1 MKKRICSVLLVLVL
15 TLVVLLP
22 TAQAVGGGI
31 GEQGIRQI
39 SKTKYNV
46 TSDVTEYEWLLNNS
60 SLTEQMVGHVMEV
73 KVGSGS
79 TASIAVGY
87 GDDNIDAIKT
97 GRNWAMTETTKQ
109 AGSMQTRRNI
119 NVVGAINAGGYDM
132 SNGRPSGAFIMS
144 GTPIN
149 KPTGTTFWIDKS
161 GNAHI
166 TSAQECN
173 DAFAEGNVREAV
185 AGFGDIFENGHAR
198 SGLDDITRASRTAIG
213 IKADGTVVMLMVD
226 GRQAPYSVGM
236 TMAEVGAAM
245 EELGCVQAVNLDGG
259 GSSTFATQREG
270 EPENSTSAGLTLR
283 CRPSDGYERKVSNTI
298 MVLSKATPTGQF
310 DHAVLTPND
319 AVYTPGSTVQFSA
332 SGVDAAGGSATI
344 PAGASWAVLSGGGS
358 IDANGLYTA
367 GDTCGAV
374 TVGLTVGGETVGQTT
389 IQVQWPDKLGFT
401 NTSVSIDFG
410 QTSDL
415 TFKPTWQGREV
426 HYKDGDFAW
435 SVVEN
440 GLSYK
445 HTVKLEQY
453 FTPFWQAAAARWA
466 QLSLPLTGAEK
477 VGDELHL
484 RYMYDDITLYDSV
497 YIESGR
503 TIKTLADGNLQ
514 VEEVL
519 THKTGTLYSYVD
531 PTKILKENVTEDFD
545 ATTKDTALSD
555 GKNYGIRGLKAEN
568 TFTFSLGKFT
578 NNHFVADEQT
588 SLRGT
593 IHVALANDPTIIN
606 GTVDVAVGMEP
617 FVLMDF
623 EDHGGVAATE
633 YWSTHIGASAAIDPK
648 TGQPTSGQLLPE
660 EVKRDRLWIRDTTGK
675 GVLFPEGYNRVVSA
689 EEDENVRFG
698 QYAFKLGYNFEKTKL
713 TEVAAADFGFSGDL
727 LVNTTQPTKIG
738 MWIKVPATC
747 VNDNSVLKAVL
758 KGAAFEA
765 TLDTAY
771 MKLNDDGSISYVD
784 GKQLNGTA
792 AYVQY
797 YSYNADGTV
806 SGSTLSDWAGKDWT
820 WVEADISAFQM
831 PIDVSR
837 AYTVRVTSPQNC
849 TKSSGYLYIDN
860 LQFIYGTNTNDV
872 TRPVLESV
880 TETSSGTAL
889 VSDGST
895 VLSSGNLT
903 FNAVYSDSEL
913 TDKYATGIDQSGI
926 RVLLDGTD
934 YTNKSHS
941 VTKGEG
947 ENTTTETE
955 NYVEINNGSLY
966 LKGVNLRNG
975 THTLTIRLKD
985 FYGNVTTE
993 TRTFRVENT
1002 EGVRSAVDIVPQPE
1016 APEIGKEYVF
1026 AIVNNTG
1033 ETVANAELTV
1043 DFSAMGNAA
1052 KYLEDARVEP
1062 LSSDYTLTLDQNAL
1076 AKGLAKITVTKPQ
1089 ATQARRAMRAGAQDT
1104 DYNYVSELGYLII
1117 NIPENAASDSELK
1130 CTVTQGSYTVADD
1143 TGTGTTTYTFS
1154 GTEKVVPMTASY
1166 RLTCEQAIVGMPA
1179 ELKVTDADGKSV
1191 SRAIIYQV
1199 NSEGS
1204 DTGLG
1209 STNMRGTF
1217 TKTFDT
1223 AGEYTF
1229 YAVKKGSG
1237 RSWNQR
1243 VIVCEKTAENS
1254 GMPFGILTNGV
1265 TVPGTKSITWL
1276 TQIDGSAAE
1285 AQVKYSTNSDL
1296 RDAATVKGEST
1307 IQTFVQSSH
1316 GDALRSNKVTLT
1328 DLTPGTTYYYQVG
1341 DGTTWSD
1348 TQSFK
1353 MPAAD
1358 AEATN
1363 FFILGD
1369 IQTSS
1374 TANLAAAL
1382 SKLKAGSYDFGV
1394 QTGDAIDNV
1403 TMYETHCR
1411 PFLNTV
1417 NSDTL
1422 NGVDLIHVLGNHEY
1436 YGDAEGKISGAIYDL
1451 PASAQNSWYKME
1463 YGKVCVVVV
1472 NNGTKLSEALA
1483 DIAKNLTTDC
1493 VWKVLVAHEPIYG
1506 TESVSATPEI
1516 LASIEKAGFDF
1527 VFGGDDHAY
1536 ARTYPM
1542 LGGQAQAEDSRKG
1555 VVYYVCGDLSG
1566 KSNEFHNRNEYVK
1579 AIPHNDYGGMYLTV
1593 QATDEA
1599 FTVKAVQYNGTELD
1613 TYTKRRTECEL
1624 GNHTVNSDSKYD
1636 MTSQTITCAVCG
1648 TALKPEGKY
1657 AFSGLLSTTDG
1668 KQVILANG
1676 SVKKNEFSS
1685 KGENRYHSCA
1695 DGYAYLT
1702 TQSDSRTCVTAG
1714 YITYTC
1720 PACKQTN
1727 RSDIQRPVDHKWDA
1741 DHVCTVC
1748 YTEGTDIND
1757 AGIVFKF
1764 GSPEKPRDIK
1774 PAPQYY
1780 YTGTGVRPGSFAKR
1794 GDYVLTQNNDA
1805 NLINGQIPDLY
1816 VEWPDSKNVGKA
1828 EIKCTGRGNYY
1839 GEKTLTYYIVPNNV
1853 EDLRCTSATVD
1864 SLTLAWNT
1872 APGAEYYEVFQCDV
1886 GNQSRRS
1893 LGTTENTTF
1902 EVTGLSA
1909 DTPYYFVAAGRTKVP
1924 TEGNKVYYSIE
1935 WSNILCATTSPLSAD
1950 VTAMTA
1956 TVDGMQIPAV
1966 DVKGTNY
1973 LFLPASADLANLNVT
1988 ITRSANDGSL
1998 VVAGNQ
2004 SGQPVTGNAA
2014 ALNVSAL
2021 ASETD
2026 GYRLLTAKVGNG
2038 KAFTVRVMQATS
2050 LPTVYLTSTDA
2061 SAHGRAYVD
2070 VNKQNTTTAA
2080 LRMIDANG
2088 GKIAAANITELKAR
2102 GNSTFT
2108 YAEKKSYQ
2116 IKLQTAS
2123 DLLQTGE
2130 NVKTW
2135 VLLANYFDATL
2146 MHDKL
2151 FKDMAASLQMPYT
2164 ASCNWV
2170 NLYYDGEYRGVYLLS
2185 EKNAVK
2191 DTGIDIT
2198 DLEAMYKEKN
2208 PEYGTNMTTSTGTN
2222 AYGGSYTYTTG
2233 LTDPAD
2239 ITGGYLLELNH
2250 DAPDEVNGFVTKKG
2264 KGVNVKSPEWC
2275 GDAAMKYISEYYQA
2289 FENAVYATDG
2299 NGNYTGIN
2307 EDGKHYYDYVDRDSL
2322 VKIFLLQEL
2331 ALSPDGFISSLYFY
2345 KDANGIMY
2353 AGPIWDQD
2361 MTLGTGWS
2369 KYISPDT
2376 TDYHYL
2382 AEALIHIPD
2391 FREAVIAY
2399 YNDTF
2404 APQANALITEN
2415 GTIRGYADCLT
2426 DSAEMNFVLW
2436 PYIRIGDPAEGGHI
2450 WQNATYVDVV
2460 ADMQSW
2466 LTKRIAHLDSA
2477 FAGTVFKIGDVN
2489 MDGFV
2494 NTYDAVLILRYAA
2507 SFVDDDFNLQYADI
2521 DGNRVVNSY
2530 DAVLLLRRVVGIE
2543 D

>member
-1 MKKRICSVLLVLVL
+1 M
-15 TLVVLLP
+15 TP
-22 TAQAVGGGI
+22 
-31 GEQGIRQI
+31 
-39 SKTKYNV
+39 
-46 TSDVTEYEWLLNNS
+46 DVKEYEWILNNGA
-60 SLTEQMVGHVMEV
+60 LTQQMMGHVMEV
-73 KVGSGS
+73 KVGEGS
-79 TASIAVGY
+79 TASIAAGY
-87 GDDNIDAIKT
+87 SDDDIETIKT

-109 AGSMQTRRNI
+109 AQSMQTRRET

-144 GTPIN
+144 GTQIN
-149 KPTGTTFWIDKS
+149 PPTGTTFWIDKD

-166 TSAQECN
+166 TDAQKCN
-173 DAFAEGNVREAV
+173 AALAEGNVLEAV
-185 AGFGDIFENGHAR
+185 ASFGDIFVDGHAR
-198 SGLDDITRASRTAIG
+198 SDLDNSTRASRTAIG
-213 IKADGTVVMLMVD
+213 IKADGTVVMFMVD

-236 TMAEVGAAM
+236 TMAEVAASM
-245 EELGCVQAVNLDGG
+245 EDLGCVQAINLDGG

-270 EPENSTSAGLTLR
+270 EPESSTAGLTLR

-298 MVLSKATPTGQF
+298 MVLSTAQPTGQF
-310 DHAVLTPND
+310 DHAVVTPND
-319 AVYTPGSTVQFSA
+319 EVYTPGSTVQFA
-332 SGVDAAGGSATI
+332 ATGIDAAGGKAEI
-344 PAGASWAVLSGGGS
+344 PTGASWAILSGNGS

-367 GDTCGAV
+367 ADTCGEV
-374 TVGLTVGGETVGQTT
+374 EVGLKAGGKTIGQTR
-389 IQVQWPDKLGFT
+389 IQVRWPDKLDFT
-401 NTSVSIDFG
+401 NNSVSIDFG

-426 HYKDGDFAW
+426 KYKDGDFEWTLAPIYYKFNALVDPK
-435 SVVEN
+435 SNNTKGDFTMAITPETLGKDTVVVEYYQW
-440 GLSYK
+440 LSSLTYTSTYRVTDLTQSVEDGATK
-445 HTVKLEQY
+445 ITAKVKYVSSGGAVGEKKPANLEQ
-453 FTPFWQAAAARWA
+453 
-466 QLSLPLTGAEK
+466 
-477 VGDELHL
+477 
-484 RYMYDDITLYDSV
+484 
-497 YIESGR
+497 
-503 TIKTLADGNLQ
+503 
-514 VEEVL
+514 
-519 THKTGTLYSYVD
+519 
-531 PTKILKENVTEDFD
+531 
-545 ATTKDTALSD
+545 
-555 GKNYGIRGLKAEN
+555 
-568 TFTFSLGKFT
+568 TFSAYIGKFSG
-578 NNHFVADEQT
+578 NQFIADASN

-593 IHVALANDPTIIN
+593 IHVALTNDPTVN
-606 GTVDVAVGMEP
+606 GAVDVAVGMEP

-623 EDHGGVAATE
+623 EDHGGVAAAE
-633 YWSTHIGASAAIDPK
+633 YWKCHAGRSSA
-648 TGQPTSGQLLPE
+648 GVSGQLLPT
-660 EVKRDRLWIRDTTGK
+660 EVKESRLWIRDTTDK
-675 GVLFPEGYNRVVSA
+675 GVVFPEGYNRIVSA

-698 QYAFKLGYNFEKTKL
+698 QYAFKLGYDFTNVTAASA
-713 TEVAAADFGFSGDL
+713 VAAADFGFSGDL
-727 LVNTTQPTKIG
+727 LVNTMQPTRIG
-738 MWIKVPATC
+738 LWINVPKDSAGDT
-747 VNDNSVLKAVL
+747 SILKAVL
-758 KGAAFEA
+758 KGAAFEDK
-765 TLDTAY
+765 LDTAY
-771 MKLNDDGSISYVD
+771 MKFDDDGGISYVD

-806 SGSTLSDWAGKDWT
+806 SGSTLSDWAGKGWT

-831 PIDVSR
+831 PVDVCR

-849 TKSSGYLYIDN
+849 TRRAGYLYIDN

-872 TRPVLESV
+872 TKPVLESV

-889 VSDGST
+889 LSDGST
-895 VLSSGNLT
+895 VLNSGNLT

-913 TDKYATGIDQSGI
+913 TDKYATGIDTSGI

-934 YTNKSHS
+934 YTGKL
-941 VTKGEG
+941 
-947 ENTTTETE
+947 
-955 NYVEINNGSLY
+955 EINDGSLY
-966 LKGVNLRNG
+966 LTGVALRNG

-993 TRTFRVENT
+993 TRTFRVEDAK
-1002 EGVRSAVDIVPQPE
+1002 GMQSAIDILPQPE
-1016 APEIGKEYVF
+1016 PPEIGKEYVF

-1033 ETVANAELTV
+1033 EPVTKAELTV

-1052 KYLEDARVEP
+1052 KYLTGATVEP
-1062 LSSDYTLTLDQNAL
+1062 LGNYNLELDQNAL
-1076 AKGLAKITVTKPQ
+1076 AKGLAKITVTKQ
-1089 ATQARRAMRAGAQDT
+1089 TVQARRAMLTSAQDT

-1117 NIPENAASDSELK
+1117 KIPENAASDSELR
-1130 CTVTQGSYTVADD
+1130 CTVTQGSYTVADGSE
-1143 TGTGTTTYTFS
+1143 TGTTYTFS

-1166 RLTCEQAIVGMPA
+1166 QLTCEQAIVGMPA
-1179 ELKVTDADGKSV
+1179 ELTVTDADGKSV
-1191 SRAIIYQV
+1191 SRAIIYRV

-1204 DTGLG
+1204 DTKLG
-1209 STNMRGTF
+1209 STNMKGTF

-1229 YAVKKGSG
+1229 YAEKAGSG

-1243 VIVCEKTAENS
+1243 VIVCERTTEN
-1254 GMPFGILTNGV
+1254 GGKPFGILTNGV
-1265 TVPGTKSITWL
+1265 TKAGTKSITWL
-1276 TQIDGSAAE
+1276 TQINGSAAK
-1285 AQVKYSTNSDL
+1285 AQVKYSTDAALNG
-1296 RDAATVKGEST
+1296 AATVNGTSA
-1307 IQTFVQSSH
+1307 IQTFVQSTR

-1328 DLTPGTTYYYQVG
+1328 KLTPGTTYYYQVG

-1369 IQTSS
+1369 IQTSN

-1382 SKLKAGSYDFGV
+1382 EKLKAESYDFGV

-1411 PFLNTV
+1411 PFLNAV
-1417 NSDTL
+1417 NSGTL
-1422 NGVDLIHVLGNHEY
+1422 GGVDLIHVLGNHEY
-1436 YGDAEGKISGAIYDL
+1436 YGDADGKISKAIYDL
-1451 PASAQNSWYKME
+1451 PESAQNSWYKME

-1472 NNGTKLSEALA
+1472 NHGTKLSETLA
-1483 DIAKNLTTDC
+1483 DIAENLTTDC
-1493 VWKVLVAHEPIYG
+1493 VWKVLVSHEPIYG

-1516 LASIEKAGFDF
+1516 LASIEKAGFSF

-1542 LGGQAQAEDSRKG
+1542 LGGVKQAENSRNG
-1555 VVYYVCGDLSG
+1555 VVYFVCGDLSG
-1566 KSNEFHNRNEYVK
+1566 KNYELHSREEYAR
-1579 AIPHNDYGGMYLTV
+1579 AIPHNDKSGYSGMYLTV
-1593 QATDEA
+1593 NATEES
-1599 FTVKAVQYNGTELD
+1599 FTVKAIDVNGKELD
-1613 TYTKRRTECEL
+1613 TYTKTRTDCEL
-1624 GNHTVNSDSKYD
+1624 GKHTVNGTSKYD
-1636 MTSQTITCAVCG
+1636 MTAGTITCAVCG
-1648 TALKPEGKY
+1648 TALKPEGDY

-1668 KQVILANG
+1668 KQVILASG

-1685 KGENRYHSCA
+1685 QGEDRYHSCA

-1702 TQSDSRTCVTAG
+1702 TQSDSRTCVTGG

-1720 PACKQTN
+1720 PQCTATD
-1727 RSDIQRPVDHKWDA
+1727 RSDFQRPVDHKWDEN
-1741 DHVCTVC
+1741 HICTVC
-1748 YTEGTDIND
+1748 KFRGIDINSENV
-1757 AGIVFKF
+1757 VFKF
-1764 GSPEKPRDIK
+1764 GSPEKPRDIE
-1774 PAPQYY
+1774 PAPKYY

-1794 GDYVLTQNNDA
+1794 DDYVLTQNNDA
-1805 NLINGQIPDLY
+1805 NLINGQIPDLF

-1839 GEKTLTYYIVPNNV
+1839 GDKTLTYYIVPNNV
-1853 EDLRCTSATVD
+1853 EDLRCISATVD
-1864 SLTLAWNT
+1864 SLTLAWNA
-1872 APGAEYYEVFQCDV
+1872 APGAEYYEVFRCDV
-1886 GNQSRRS
+1886 KNQSRTS
-1893 LGTTENTTF
+1893 LGTTEKTTF

-1924 TEGNKVYYSIE
+1924 AEDKVYYSVE

-1956 TVDGMQIPAV
+1956 KVDGMQIPAV
-1966 DVKGTNY
+1966 EVNGTNY

-2004 SGQPVTGNAA
+2004 SSQPVTGNAA
-2014 ALNVSAL
+2014 ALDVSAL

-2038 KAFTVRVMQATS
+2038 TAFTVRIMQATS
-2050 LPTVYLTSTDA
+2050 LPTIYLTSTDA
-2061 SAHGRAYVD
+2061 NTQGRSYVD
-2070 VNKQNTTTAA
+2070 SSKQNTTTAA
-2080 LRMIDANG
+2080 LKMIDANG
-2088 GKIAAANITELKAR
+2088 GEIAATNITELKAR
-2102 GNSTFT
+2102 GNSTFA
-2108 YAEKKSYQ
+2108 YAAKKSYQ
-2116 IKLQTAS
+2116 MKLETAS
-2123 DLLQTGE
+2123 NLLQNDE

-2151 FKDMAASLQMPYT
+2151 FKDMAAALGMPYT
-2164 ASCNWV
+2164 ASCDWV

-2198 DLEAMYKEKN
+2198 DLEAAYEALN
-2208 PEYGTNMTTSTGTN
+2208 SGYGTNMSTLTGTN

-2233 LTDPAD
+2233 LIDPTD

-2275 GDAAMKYISEYYQA
+2275 GDAAMKYISKYYQA

-2382 AEALIHIPD
+2382 ADALIRIPD

-2399 YNDTF
+2399 YNETF

-2415 GTIRGYADCLT
+2415 GTIRGYADHLT

-2436 PYIRIGDPAEGGHI
+2436 PYIRVGDPSNDEHI
-2450 WQNATYVDVV
+2450 WKNTTYTSVL
-2460 ADMQSW
+2460 ADMQNW
-2466 LTKRIAHLDSA
+2466 LTQRIAKLDVT
-2477 FAGTVFKIGDVN
+2477 FAETVFVTGDVN
-2489 MDGFV
+2489 GDGEV
-2494 NTYDAVLILRYAA
+2494 NSDDAVCILRYLAGYD
-2507 SFVDDDFNLQYADI
+2507 VDVKIENGDVNG
-2521 DGNRVVNSY
+2521 DGEVNSD
-2530 DAVLLLRRVVGIE
+2530 DAVCILRNLAGL

>member
-1 MKKRICSVLLVLVL
+1 MKRLLSLLL
-15 TLVVLLP
+15 TFCLTASLLP
-22 TAQAVGGGI
+22 AQVQAAENASSGGLDRL
-31 GEQGIRQI
+31 GIRQI
-39 SKTKYNV
+39 SEKEYAMTP
-46 TSDVTEYEWLLNNS
+46 DVKEYEWILNNGA
-60 SLTEQMVGHVMEV
+60 LTQQMMGHVMEV
-73 KVGSGS
+73 KVGEGS
-79 TASIAVGY
+79 TASIAAGY
-87 GDDNIDAIKT
+87 SDDDIETIKT

-109 AGSMQTRRNI
+109 AQSMQTRRNT

-144 GTPIN
+144 GTKIN
-149 KPTGTTFWIDKS
+149 DPTGTTFWIDGS
-161 GNAHI
+161 GAAHI
-166 TSAQECN
+166 TSAQECK
-173 DAFAEGNVREAV
+173 DALAAGNVREAV
-185 AGFGDIFENGHAR
+185 ASFGDIFENGRAR
-198 SGLDDITRASRTAIG
+198 SGLDNTTRASRTAIG
-213 IKADGTVVMLMVD
+213 IKNDGTVVMLMVD

-236 TMAEVGAAM
+236 TMAEVAAAM
-245 EELGCVQAVNLDGG
+245 EDLGCVQAINLDGG

-270 EPENSTSAGLTLR
+270 EPESSTAGLTLR

-298 MVLSKATPTGQF
+298 MVLSTAKPTGQF
-310 DHAVLTPND
+310 DHAVVTPND
-319 AVYTPGSTVQFSA
+319 EVYTPGSTVQFKA
-332 SGVDAAGGSATI
+332 TGIDAAGGKAEI
-344 PAGASWAVLSGGGS
+344 PAGASWAVLSGDGS

-367 GDTCGAV
+367 AGTCGEV
-374 TVGLTVGGETVGQTT
+374 KVGLKAGGKTIGQTR
-389 IQVQWPDKLGFT
+389 IQVQWPDKLDFT
-401 NTSVSIDFG
+401 NNSVSIDFG

-415 TFKPTWQGREV
+415 TFKPTWQGRAV
-426 HYKDGDFAW
+426 HYKDGDFVW
-435 SVVEN
+435 S
-440 GLSYK
+440 
-445 HTVKLEQY
+445 
-453 FTPFWQAAAARWA
+453 
-466 QLSLPLTGAEK
+466 
-477 VGDELHL
+477 
-484 RYMYDDITLYDSV
+484 
-497 YIESGR
+497 
-503 TIKTLADGNLQ
+503 
-514 VEEVL
+514 
-519 THKTGTLYSYVD
+519 VD
-531 PTKILKENVTEDFD
+531 PTYYKFDALVDPKANNTKGDFSMAITPDTLGKDTVVVEYYAWGSSLTYTSTYRVTELVPSTENG
-545 ATTKDTALSD
+545 AMKITAKVEYVSSGGAIGEKKPANL
-555 GKNYGIRGLKAEN
+555 EQ
-568 TFTFSLGKFT
+568 TFSAYIGKFSG
-578 NNHFVADEQT
+578 NKFVADEES

-593 IHVALANDPTIIN
+593 IHVALTTNSTVH
-606 GTVDVAVGMEP
+606 GEVDVAVGMEP

-633 YWSTHIGASAAIDPK
+633 YWKCHAGRSSA
-648 TGQPTSGQLLPE
+648 GVSGQLLPT
-660 EVKRDRLWIRDTTGK
+660 EVKESRLWIRDTTDK
-675 GVLFPEGYNRVVSA
+675 GVVFPEGYNRIVSA

-698 QYAFKLGYNFEKTKL
+698 QYAFKLGYDFTNVTAASA
-713 TEVAAADFGFSGDL
+713 VAAADFGFSGDL
-727 LVNTTQPTKIG
+727 LVNTMQPTRIG
-738 MWIKVPATC
+738 LWINVPKDSAGDT
-747 VNDNSVLKAVL
+747 SILKAVL

-765 TLDTAY
+765 NLNTAY
-771 MKLNDDGSISYVD
+771 MKLNADGSVSYVD
-784 GKQLNGTA
+784 GKQLTGTA

-806 SGSTLSDWAGKDWT
+806 SGSTLSDWAGKGWT

-831 PIDVSR
+831 PVDVCR
-837 AYTVRVTSPQNC
+837 GYTVRVTSPQNC
-849 TKSSGYLYIDN
+849 TRRAGYLYIDN

-872 TRPVLESV
+872 TKPVLESV

-889 VSDGST
+889 LSDGST
-895 VLSSGNLT
+895 VLNSGNLT

-913 TDKYATGIDQSGI
+913 TDKYATGIDTSGI

-934 YTNKSHS
+934 YTGKL
-941 VTKGEG
+941 
-947 ENTTTETE
+947 
-955 NYVEINNGSLY
+955 EINDGSLY
-966 LKGVNLRNG
+966 LKGVALRNG

-993 TRTFRVENT
+993 TRTFRVEDAK
-1002 EGVRSAVDIVPQPE
+1002 GMQSAIDILPQPE
-1016 APEIGKEYVF
+1016 PPEIGKEYVF

-1033 ETVANAELTV
+1033 EPVTKAELTV
-1043 DFSAMGNAA
+1043 DFRAMGNAA
-1052 KYLEDARVEP
+1052 KYLAGAKVES

-1089 ATQARRAMRAGAQDT
+1089 ATQARRAMRTGVQDT

-1117 NIPENAASDSELK
+1117 TIPENAASDSVLK
-1130 CTVTQGSYTVADD
+1130 CTVTQGSYTVANDS
-1143 TGTGTTTYTFS
+1143 GTGTAYTFS

-1166 RLTCEQAIVGMPA
+1166 QLTCEQAIAGMSA
-1179 ELKVTDADGKSV
+1179 ELTVTDADGKPI
-1191 SRAIIYQV
+1191 SRADIYQV
-1199 NSEGS
+1199 SSDGS
-1204 DTGLG
+1204 HKLG
-1209 STNMRGTF
+1209 STNMKGTF

-1229 YAVKKGSG
+1229 YAEKAGSG

-1243 VIVCEKTAENS
+1243 VIVCERTAEN
-1254 GMPFGILTNGV
+1254 GGKPFGILTNGV
-1265 TVPGTKSITWL
+1265 TKAGTKSITWL
-1276 TQIDGSAAE
+1276 TQIDDFAAK
-1285 AQVKYSTNSDL
+1285 AQVKYSTE
-1296 RDAATVKGEST
+1296 AALSGATTVDGTSA
-1307 IQTFVQSSH
+1307 IQTFVQSTC

-1328 DLTPGTTYYYQVG
+1328 DLKPGTTYYYQVG

-1353 MPAAD
+1353 TPAVD

-1369 IQTSS
+1369 IQTGD

-1382 SKLKAGSYDFGV
+1382 EKLRAGSYDFGV

-1417 NSDTL
+1417 NSGTL
-1422 NGVDLIHVLGNHEY
+1422 GGVDLIHVLGNHEY
-1436 YGDAEGKISGAIYDL
+1436 YGDADGKISKAIYDL
-1451 PASAQNSWYKME
+1451 PESAQNSWYKME

-1472 NNGTKLSEALA
+1472 NHGTKLSETLA
-1483 DIAKNLTTDC
+1483 DIAENLTTDC
-1493 VWKVLVAHEPIYG
+1493 VWKVLVSHEPIYG

-1516 LASIEKAGFDF
+1516 LASIEKAGFSF

-1542 LGGQAQAEDSRKG
+1542 LGGVKQTENSRNG
-1555 VVYYVCGDLSG
+1555 VVYFVCGDLSG
-1566 KSNEFHNRNEYVK
+1566 KSNKFEKREYYACAK
-1579 AIPHNDYGGMYLTV
+1579 PHTEYDGMYLTV
-1593 QATDEA
+1593 QATEA
-1599 FTVKAVQYNGTELD
+1599 SFTVKAIKYDGTELD
-1613 TYTKRRTECEL
+1613 SYTKTRTDCEL
-1624 GNHTVNSDSKYD
+1624 GKHTVNGTSKYD
-1636 MTSQTITCAVCG
+1636 MTAGTITCTVCG
-1648 TALKPEGKY
+1648 TALKPEGDY
-1657 AFSGLLSTTDG
+1657 AFSGLLSTTDS

-1676 SVKKNEFSS
+1676 IVKKNEFSS
-1685 KGENRYHSCA
+1685 QGEDRYHSCA
-1695 DGYAYLT
+1695 DGYAHLT
-1702 TQSDSRTCVTAG
+1702 TQSDSRTCVTGG

-1720 PACKQTN
+1720 PACQQTDT
-1727 RSDIQRPVDHKWDA
+1727 SAFKMPEKHKWDA
-1741 DHVCTVC
+1741 DHICTVC
-1748 YTEGTDIND
+1748 GFHGIDINSED
-1757 AGIVFKF
+1757 VVFKF
-1764 GSPEKPRDIK
+1764 GSPEKPRDIE
-1774 PAPQYY
+1774 PAPKYY

-1805 NLINGQIPDLY
+1805 NLINGQIPDLF

-1839 GEKTLTYYIVPNNV
+1839 GDKTLTYYIVPNNV
-1853 EDLRCTSATVD
+1853 ENLRCTSATVD
-1864 SLTLAWNT
+1864 SLTLAWNA
-1872 APGAEYYEVFQCDV
+1872 APGAGYYEVFQCDEK
-1886 GNQSRRS
+1886 GQNRTS

-1909 DTPYYFVAAGRTKVP
+1909 DTAYYFVAAGRTKVP
-1924 TEGNKVYYSIE
+1924 TENEVYYSIE

-1966 DVKGTNY
+1966 DVDGTNY

-2004 SGQPVTGNAA
+2004 SSQPVTGNAA

-2038 KAFTVRVMQATS
+2038 TAFTVRIMQATS
-2050 LPTVYLTSTDA
+2050 LPTIYLTSTDA
-2061 SAHGRAYVD
+2061 NTQGRSYVD
-2070 VNKQNTTTAA
+2070 SSKQNTTTAA
-2080 LRMIDANG
+2080 LKMIDADG
-2088 GKIAAANITELKAR
+2088 REISTGIKELKAR

-2108 YAEKKSYQ
+2108 YAAKKSYQ
-2116 IKLQTAS
+2116 MKLETAS
-2123 DLLQTGE
+2123 DLLQNDE

-2135 VLLANYFDATL
+2135 VLLASYFDATL

-2151 FKDMAASLQMPYT
+2151 FKDMAAALGMPYT
-2164 ASCNWV
+2164 ASCDWV

-2191 DTGIDIT
+2191 DTGINIT
-2198 DLEAMYKEKN
+2198 DLEAAYKDLN
-2208 PEYGTNMTTSTGTN
+2208 PAYGTNMSTSTGTN

-2361 MTLGTGWS
+2361 MTLGTGWT

-2382 AEALIHIPD
+2382 ADALIQIPD

-2399 YNDTF
+2399 YNETF
-2404 APQANALITEN
+2404 APRANALIAEN
-2415 GTIRGYADCLT
+2415 GTIRGYADRLT

-2436 PYIRIGDPAEGGHI
+2436 PYIRVGDPNNAEHI
-2450 WQNATYVDVV
+2450 WKNTTYASVL
-2460 ADMQSW
+2460 ADMQNW
-2466 LTKRIAHLDSA
+2466 LTQRIAKLDVA
-2477 FAGTVFKIGDVN
+2477 FAETVFVTGDVN
-2489 MDGFV
+2489 GDG
-2494 NTYDAVLILRYAA
+2494 
-2507 SFVDDDFNLQYADI
+2507 DI
-2521 DGNRVVNSY
+2521 DIFDVYALCRYLAGYEVEGFIYANSDVNGDGDVDIFDAWTLQRRLAGY
-2530 DAVLLLRRVVGIE
+2530 D

>member
-1 MKKRICSVLLVLVL
+1 MKRLLSLLL
-15 TLVVLLP
+15 TFCLTASLLP
-22 TAQAVGGGI
+22 AQVQAAENASSGGLGRL
-31 GEQGIRQI
+31 GIRQI
-39 SKTKYNV
+39 SEKEYAMTP
-46 TSDVTEYEWLLNNS
+46 DVKEYEWILNNGA
-60 SLTEQMVGHVMEV
+60 LTQQMMGHVMEV
-73 KVGSGS
+73 KVGEGS
-79 TASIAVGY
+79 TASIAAGY
-87 GDDNIDAIKT
+87 SDDDIDTIKT

-109 AGSMQTRRNI
+109 AQSMQTRRKT

-144 GTPIN
+144 GTQIN
-149 KPTGTTFWIDKS
+149 EPTGTTFWIDAS
-161 GNAHI
+161 GDAHI
-166 TSAQECN
+166 TDAQKCN
-173 DAFAEGNVREAV
+173 AALAEGNVLEAV
-185 AGFGDIFENGHAR
+185 ASFGDIFVDGHAR
-198 SGLDDITRASRTAIG
+198 SDLDNSTRASRTAIG
-213 IKADGTVVMLMVD
+213 IKADGTVVMFMVD

-245 EELGCVQAVNLDGG
+245 EALGCEQAVNLDGG

-298 MVLSKATPTGQF
+298 MVLSKATATGEF
-310 DHAVLTPND
+310 HHAVLTPND
-319 AVYTPGSTVQFSA
+319 EVYTPGSTVQFKA
-332 SGVDAAGGSATI
+332 TGVDAAGGKADI
-344 PAGASWAVLSGGGS
+344 PAGASWAVLSGNGR

-367 GDTCGAV
+367 AGSCGEV
-374 TVGLTVGGETVGQTT
+374 EVGLKAGGQIVGQTK
-389 IQVQWPDKLGFT
+389 IQVQWPDKLDFT
-401 NTSVSIDFG
+401 NNSVSIDFG

-415 TFKPTWQGREV
+415 TFKPTWQGRAV
-426 HYKDGDFAW
+426 HYKDGDFVW
-435 SVVEN
+435 S
-440 GLSYK
+440 
-445 HTVKLEQY
+445 
-453 FTPFWQAAAARWA
+453 
-466 QLSLPLTGAEK
+466 
-477 VGDELHL
+477 
-484 RYMYDDITLYDSV
+484 
-497 YIESGR
+497 
-503 TIKTLADGNLQ
+503 
-514 VEEVL
+514 
-519 THKTGTLYSYVD
+519 VD
-531 PTKILKENVTEDFD
+531 PTYYKFDALVDPKANNKKGDFSMAITPDTLGKDTVVVEYYAYGSSLTYTSTYRVTELVPSTENG
-545 ATTKDTALSD
+545 AMKITAKVEYVSSGGAIGEKKPANL
-555 GKNYGIRGLKAEN
+555 EQ
-568 TFTFSLGKFT
+568 TFSAYIGKFSG
-578 NNHFVADEQT
+578 NKFVADAES

-593 IHVALANDPTIIN
+593 IHVALTTNSTVH
-606 GTVDVAVGMEP
+606 GEVDVAVGMEP

-623 EDHGGVAATE
+623 EDHGGVAAAE
-633 YWSTHIGASAAIDPK
+633 YWKCHAGRSSA
-648 TGQPTSGQLLPE
+648 GVSGQLLPT
-660 EVKRDRLWIRDTTGK
+660 EVKESRLWIRDTTDK
-675 GVLFPEGYNRVVSA
+675 GVVFPEGYNRIVSA

-698 QYAFKLGYNFEKTKL
+698 QYAFKLGYDFTNVTAASA
-713 TEVAAADFGFSGDL
+713 VAAADFGFSGDL
-727 LVNTTQPTKIG
+727 LVNTMQPTRIG
-738 MWIKVPATC
+738 LWINVPKDSAGDT
-747 VNDNSVLKAVL
+747 SILKAVL
-758 KGAAFEA
+758 KGAAFEDN
-765 TLDTAY
+765 LDTAY
-771 MKLNDDGSISYVD
+771 MKLNDDGSVSYVD
-784 GKQLNGTA
+784 GKQLTGTA

-806 SGSTLSDWAGKDWT
+806 SGSTLSDWAGKGWT

-831 PIDVSR
+831 PVDVCR

-849 TKSSGYLYIDN
+849 TRRAGYLYIDN

-872 TRPVLESV
+872 TKPVLESV

-889 VSDGST
+889 LSDGST
-895 VLSSGNLT
+895 VLNSGNLT

-913 TDKYATGIDQSGI
+913 TDKHATGIDTSGI

-934 YTNKSHS
+934 YTGKL
-941 VTKGEG
+941 
-947 ENTTTETE
+947 
-955 NYVEINNGSLY
+955 EINDGSLY
-966 LKGVNLRNG
+966 LTGVALRNG

-993 TRTFRVENT
+993 TRTFRVEDAK
-1002 EGVRSAVDIVPQPE
+1002 GMQSAIDILPQPE
-1016 APEIGKEYVF
+1016 PPEIGKEYVF

-1033 ETVANAELTV
+1033 EPVTKAELTV
-1043 DFSAMGNAA
+1043 DFRTMGNAA
-1052 KYLEDARVEP
+1052 EYLKDAKVES

-1089 ATQARRAMRAGAQDT
+1089 ATQARRAMRTGVQDT

-1130 CTVTQGSYTVADD
+1130 CTVTQGSYTVAGD
-1143 TGTGTTTYTFS
+1143 TGTTTYTFS

-1166 RLTCEQAIVGMPA
+1166 QLTCEQAIVGMPA
-1179 ELKVTDADGKSV
+1179 ELTVTDADGKPI
-1191 SRAIIYQV
+1191 SRADIYPV
-1199 NSEGS
+1199 SS
-1204 DTGLG
+1204 DSSQKLG
-1209 STNMRGTF
+1209 STNMRGVF
-1217 TKTFDT
+1217 THTFDT

-1229 YAVKKGSG
+1229 YAEKTGSG

-1243 VIVCEKTAENS
+1243 VIVCERTAEND
-1254 GMPFGILTNGV
+1254 GKPFGILTNGV
-1265 TVPGTKSITWL
+1265 TKAGTKSITWL
-1276 TQIDGSAAE
+1276 TQIDDSAAK
-1285 AQVKYSTNSDL
+1285 AQVKYSTDTTLNG
-1296 RDAATVKGEST
+1296 AATVNGTSA
-1307 IQTFVQSSH
+1307 IQTFVQSTR

-1328 DLTPGTTYYYQVG
+1328 DLTPNTTYYYQVG

-1369 IQTSS
+1369 IQTSN

-1382 SKLKAGSYDFGV
+1382 EKLRAGSYDFGV

-1411 PFLNTV
+1411 PFLNAV
-1417 NSDTL
+1417 NSGTL
-1422 NGVDLIHVLGNHEY
+1422 GGVDLIHVLGNHEY
-1436 YGDAEGKISGAIYDL
+1436 YGDADGKISKAIYDL
-1451 PASAQNSWYKME
+1451 PESAQNSWYKME
-1463 YGKVCVVVV
+1463 YGKVCVVIV
-1472 NNGTKLSEALA
+1472 NHGTKLSETLV
-1483 DIAKNLTTDC
+1483 DIAENLTTDC
-1493 VWKVLVAHEPIYG
+1493 VWKILVAHEPIYG

-1542 LGGQAQAEDSRKG
+1542 IGGEKQEKNSRNG
-1555 VVYYVCGDLSG
+1555 VVYFVCGDLSG
-1566 KSNEFHNRNEYVK
+1566 KNNEFHNREVYEK
-1579 AIPHNDYGGMYLTV
+1579 AIPHNDKSGYSGMYLTV
-1593 QATDEA
+1593 NATEES
-1599 FTVKAVQYNGTELD
+1599 FTVKAIDVNGKELD
-1613 TYTKRRTECEL
+1613 TYTKTRTDCEL
-1624 GNHTVNSDSKYD
+1624 GKHTVNGTSKYD
-1636 MTSQTITCAVCG
+1636 MTAETISCAVCG
-1648 TALKPEGKY
+1648 TALKPEGDY

-1668 KQVILANG
+1668 KQVILASG

-1685 KGENRYHSCA
+1685 QGEDRYHSCT
-1695 DGYAYLT
+1695 DGYAHLT
-1702 TQSDSRTCVTAG
+1702 TQSDSRTCVTGG

-1720 PACKQTN
+1720 PACQQTDT
-1727 RSDIQRPVDHKWDA
+1727 SAFKMPEKHKWDEK
-1741 DHVCTVC
+1741 HICTVC
-1748 YTEGTDIND
+1748 GFHGIDINSED
-1757 AGIVFKF
+1757 VVFKF
-1764 GSPEKPRDIK
+1764 GSPEKPRDIE
-1774 PAPQYY
+1774 PAPKYY

-1794 GDYVLTQNNDA
+1794 DDYVLTQNNDA

-1839 GEKTLTYYIVPNNV
+1839 GDKTLTYYIVPNNV
-1853 EDLRCTSATVD
+1853 ENLRCTSATVD
-1864 SLTLAWNT
+1864 SLILAWNA
-1872 APGAEYYEVFQCDV
+1872 APGAGYYEVFQCDEK
-1886 GNQSRRS
+1886 GQNRTS

-1909 DTPYYFVAAGRTKVP
+1909 DTAYYFVAAGRTKVP
-1924 TEGNKVYYSIE
+1924 TENEVYYSIE

-1966 DVKGTNY
+1966 DVDGTNY

-1988 ITRSANDGSL
+1988 ITRSANNGSL

-2004 SGQPVTGNAA
+2004 NSQPVNGNAA

-2038 KAFTVRVMQATS
+2038 TAFTVRIMQATN
-2050 LPTVYLTSTDA
+2050 LPTIYLTSTNA
-2061 SAHGRAYVD
+2061 NTQGRSYVD
-2070 VNKQNTTTAA
+2070 SSKRNTTTAA
-2080 LRMIDANG
+2080 LKMIDAAG
-2088 GKIAAANITELKAR
+2088 SEISTMDIKELKAR

-2108 YAEKKSYQ
+2108 YAAKKSYQ
-2116 IKLQTAS
+2116 MKLETAS
-2123 DLLQTGE
+2123 DLLQNGE

-2151 FKDMAASLQMPYT
+2151 FKDMAAALGMPYT
-2164 ASCNWV
+2164 ASCDWV

-2191 DTGIDIT
+2191 DTGINIT
-2198 DLEAMYKEKN
+2198 DLEAAYEDLN
-2208 PEYGTNMTTSTGTN
+2208 PAYGTNMSTSTGTN

-2233 LTDPAD
+2233 LTDPTD

-2250 DAPDEVNGFVTKKG
+2250 NAPDEVNGFVTKQG

-2382 AEALIHIPD
+2382 ADALIRIPD

-2399 YNDTF
+2399 YNETF
-2404 APQANALITEN
+2404 APQANALITED
-2415 GTIRGYADCLT
+2415 GTIYGYADCLA

-2436 PYIRIGDPAEGGHI
+2436 PYIRVGDPNNAEHI
-2450 WQNATYVDVV
+2450 WKNTTYASVL
-2460 ADMQSW
+2460 ADMQNW
-2466 LTKRIAHLDSA
+2466 LTQRIAKLDVT
-2477 FAGTVFKIGDVN
+2477 FAETVFVTGDVN
-2489 MDGFV
+2489 GDGVV
-2494 NTYDAVLILRYAA
+2494 NISDAVALLRYLAGDE
-2507 SFVDDDFNLQYADI
+2507 SVNIIIGNSDMNG
-2521 DGNRVVNSY
+2521 DGTVNIS
-2530 DAVLLLRRVVGIE
+2530 DAVTLLRRLAGYN